1 MGIETMMALL
11 TVISLLAAGTTWVFA
26 WKINH
31 QWSDF
36 IDKQNE
42 DWAKL
47 CTRLNDEWF
56 KLYQTISEK
65 NATENRESE

>member
-1 MGIETMMALL
+1 MATETILALL
-11 TVISLLAAGTTWVFA
+11 TTISLLAAGTAWVFA
-26 WKINH
+26 WRINQ

-36 IDKQNE
+36 T
-42 DWAKL
+42 AKM
-47 CTRLNDEWF
+47 NDEWF

>member
-26 WKINH
+26 WKINN

-47 CTRLNDEWF
+47 CQQMNDEWIDF
-56 KLYQTISEK
+56 HQKLLEALK
-65 NATENRESE
+65 DDNDNAD